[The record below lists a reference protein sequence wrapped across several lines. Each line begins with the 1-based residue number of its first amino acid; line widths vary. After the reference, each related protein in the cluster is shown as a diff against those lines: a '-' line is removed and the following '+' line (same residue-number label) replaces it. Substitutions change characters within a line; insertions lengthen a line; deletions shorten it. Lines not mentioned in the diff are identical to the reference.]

1 MSAPAHRIDEGGLID
16 RSRPL
21 AFAFNAKRYQGYA
34 GDTLASALLANNVML
49 VGRSFKFHRPRG
61 IFSAGAEEPC
71 ALVQLE
77 SGART
82 QPNLRATQIELYDGL
97 EAASVNCWP
106 GVRFDVGAV
115 NDFLSGLLPAGF
127 YYKTFMRPR
136 RLWPLYEYLIRHAA
150 GLGRA
155 PSQPDPDRYE
165 KMNTHVDVLVVGGGP
180 AGLTAALAAGRAG
193 ARVLLADEQN
203 ELGGTLLGARE
214 AIDGKPAGV
223 WMAQVI
229 SELDGTG
236 EVRLLPRTTVFG
248 YYDHNFLGAVERVT
262 DHIGPEAPDHLP
274 RQRLWRIRARQVVLA
289 PGAIERSLIFENNDR
304 PGVMLAGAARTYV
317 NRFAVKPGRRAVVFT
332 NNDSAYEAAVD
343 LAAAGVDVAM
353 VVDARPRPPEAAS
366 AALERGIEVLA
377 GHAVARVE
385 GRKRVSR
392 VEVMA
397 LDEAGEK
404 LQGRPRRVACD
415 LLCVSGGW
423 NPAVQLFSQSRG
435 GLRYDEALAT
445 FLPDRS
451 RQAERSAGAANG
463 AFNLADCLA
472 QGSAAGR
479 AAADDAGFSG
489 AAAVAEPGPAALAA
503 SPLRAL
509 WMVPALKRRGGGDK
523 HFVDLANDVTA
534 ADIALATREGYYSVE
549 HVKRYTTLGMGPDQG
564 KTGNVHGIALLS
576 RKRGEAIPE
585 VGTTTFRPP
594 YTPVTIGA
602 LAGRRVG
609 EFADPVRKT
618 PMHGWHEDAGA
629 VFEDV
634 GQWKRP
640 FYYPGGAESMG
651 EAVSRECLAVR
662 NAIGILDAST
672 LGKIDLQGLDAVT
685 LLNRVYTNAWDKLEI
700 GRCRYGVMLGEDGMV
715 MDDGVTARLD
725 EHRYLMTTTT
735 GNAGQILA
743 WLEEW
748 VQTEWPE
755 LDVYMTSVTEQYATI
770 TISGP
775 EGRRLLSELT
785 DDIDLSIEAF
795 PFMSWRSGTVANI
808 PARVFRV
815 SFTGEL
821 SYEINVPASYGMVLW
836 NALVRAGESYAI
848 TPFGTEA
855 MHVLRAEKGFMIV
868 GQETDGTVT
877 PGDLG
882 MDWIVSQKKDFI
894 GRRSLSRADTRRGDR
909 KQLVG
914 LLSKDPNLVLPE
926 GSQIVAEP
934 KPKPPMAM
942 IGHVTSSYWSAA
954 LGRSIALALVE
965 GGAERKGETVQVGLY
980 AGGLEQAV
988 ICDSVF
994 YDPEGERLHG

>member
-1 MSAPAHRIDEGGLID
+1 MSAQTHRLNEGGLID
-16 RSRPL
+16 RSRQL
-21 AFAFNAKRYQGYA
+21 LFSFNGRRYQGYE
-34 GDTLASALLANNVML
+34 GDTLASALLANGVML
-49 VGRSFKFHRPRG
+49 VGRSFKYHRPRG
-61 IFSAGAEEPC
+61 ILSAGAEETC

-77 SGART
+77 IGPRT

-97 EAASVNCWP
+97 KAASINCWP

-115 NDFLSGLLPAGF
+115 NDLFSGLLPAGF

-136 RLWPLYEYLIRHAA
+136 RLWPLYEGLIRHAA

-155 PSQPDPDRYE
+155 PREPDPDRYE
-165 KMNTHVDVLVVGGGP
+165 KMNTHADVLVAGGGP
-180 AGLTAALAAGRAG
+180 AGLAAALAAGRTG

-203 ELGGTLLGARE
+203 EFGGALLGARD
-214 AIDGKPAGV
+214 AIDGKPADEWIAAV
-223 WMAQVI
+223 L
-229 SELDGTG
+229 SELEAME

-248 YYDHNFLGAVERVT
+248 YYDHNFIGALERVT
-262 DHIGPEAPDHLP
+262 DHLGPTAPDHLP

-289 PGAIERSLIFENNDR
+289 PGAIERPLLFENNDR
-304 PGVMLAGAARTYV
+304 PGIMLAGAARTYV
-317 NRFAVKPGRRAVVFT
+317 NRYAVMPGRRAVVFT
-332 NNDSAYEAAVD
+332 NNDSAYETAVD
-343 LAAAGVDVAM
+343 LAAAGVEVAM
-353 VVDARPRPPEAAS
+353 VVDARPRPPEVAS
-366 AALERGIEVLA
+366 VAIERGIEVLA
-377 GHAVARVE
+377 GHVVARAR
-385 GRKRVSR
+385 GAKRISQA
-392 VEVMA
+392 EVMA
-397 LDEAGEK
+397 LDEGCEE
-404 LQGRPRRVACD
+404 LRGRPRRVACD

-423 NPAVQLFSQSRG
+423 SPAVQLFSQSRG
-435 GLRYDEALAT
+435 RLRYDEALAA
-445 FLPDRS
+445 FLPARS
-451 RQAERSAGAANG
+451 QQAERSAGAANG
-463 AFNLADCLA
+463 AFHLAGCLA

-479 AAADDAGFSG
+479 AAANDAGIPTV
-489 AAAVAEPGPAALAA
+489 AAAAEPEPAAAA
-503 SPLRAL
+503 QSPLLPL
-509 WMVPALKRRGGGDK
+509 WMVPAMKGRGAGAK
-523 HFVDLANDVTA
+523 HFADLANDVTA
-534 ADIALATREGYYSVE
+534 ADISLATREGYNSVE

-576 RKRGEAIPE
+576 RLLGEAIPD

-594 YTPVTIGA
+594 YTPVTFGA

-640 FYYPGGAESMG
+640 FYYPRPGESMS
-651 EAVSRECLAVR
+651 EAVNRECLAVR
-662 NAIGILDAST
+662 NELGILDATT
-672 LGKIDLQGLDAVT
+672 LGKIDLQGPDAVT
-685 LLNRVYTNAWDKLEI
+685 LLNRVYTNAWDSLEI

-725 EHRYLMTTTT
+725 ENHYLMTTTT
-735 GNAGQILA
+735 GNAAQILA

-770 TISGP
+770 TITGP
-775 EGRRLLSELT
+775 KGRRLLAELT
-785 DDIDLSIEAF
+785 DDIDLDGGAF
-795 PFMSWRSGTVANI
+795 PFMSWRSGKVAKI

-821 SYEINVPASYGMVLW
+821 SFEINVPASYGMALW
-836 NALVRAGESYAI
+836 NDLMRAGERCGI

-855 MHVLRAEKGFMIV
+855 MHVLRAEKGFMMV

-877 PGDLG
+877 PIDLG
-882 MDWIVSQKKDFI
+882 MDRIVSKKKDFI

-914 LLSKDPNLVLPE
+914 LLSENPNLVLPE

-934 KPKPPMAM
+934 RPEPPMAM

-954 LGRSIALALVE
+954 LGRSIALALIE
-965 GGAERKGETVQVGLY
+965 GGRGRKGETVNVPLY
-980 AGGLEQAV
+980 AGGLARAV
-988 ICDSVF
+988 IGGSVF
-994 YDPEGERLHG
+994 YDPEGQRLHG